1 MRERS
6 SPGRPREFEPD
17 EIMDKI
23 MGVFWK
29 KGYEGTSLNDL
40 MDATDLKKGSLY
52 AAFGDKRA
60 MYLKSLAAY
69 ETSAVQGAVTM
80 LTGTGTPRERIAR
93 FLNAPIEAAWDHGD
107 FRGCFLCNASTDR
120 ASLDA
125 EVAKAVRTGFER
137 MAHALE
143 AALTDANSEK
153 PTEGR
158 ALVLLSVYSGLRGMV
173 RAGLPRDML
182 EVARDE
188 AIAGS
193 MDR

>member
-29 KGYEGTSLNDL
+29 KGYEGTSLSDL
-40 MDATDLKKGSLY
+40 MEATGLKKGSLY
-52 AAFGDKRA
+52 AAFGDKQA
-60 MYLKSLAAY
+60 MYLESLAAY
-69 ETSAVQGAVTM
+69 ENAAVQGAVTM
-80 LTGTGTPRERIAR
+80 LTGTGTPRERITR

-125 EVAKAVRTGFER
+125 DVARAVRTGFER
-137 MAHALE
+137 MAR
-143 AALTDANSEK
+143 ALTLALTEADPAR
-153 PTEGR
+153 PAEGR
-158 ALVLLSVYSGLRGMV
+158 ALVLLSIYSGLRGMA
-173 RAGLPRDML
+173 RAGLPRDTL
-182 EVARDE
+182 ESARDE
-188 AIAGS
+188 AIAGM